1 MPECA
6 LEFDKYVEC
15 VTKHPHE
22 LSKSIWCRRVLK
34 ELDQCMLNYKN
45 PTKKKFTGEK
55 FILKDIPPYV
65 N

>member
-15 VTKHPHE
+15 IIKHPHE
-22 LSKSIWCRRVLK
+22 LAKSIWCRRLLK
-34 ELDQCMLNYKN
+34 ELDQCMLNHNK